1 MKQYK
6 KLAAVMFSTGLLSC
20 LLFSG
25 TAPAETRTKITS
37 VKLEVTSTIQAGSDG
52 TVEVTAN
59 SDTCYVSDVTVLNDE
74 GDWSGSDRP
83 RVSVYLEANEDYYF
97 STSTGKSMFSFSGED
112 CTYVSSK
119 RRDTGAGLDLVFKLD
134 KIGNGDLTVS
144 GLDWDSSSG
153 IASWDEVAGAKSY
166 QVILYRN
173 NKAFSSTKSTTNHR
187 YNFSSVIDQ
196 QGTYF
201 FRVRAVGSGSEKGD
215 WTESDSGYISSSQA
229 EDFYYQDRKNS
240 NSTGSS
246 SSGPGVSSSSP
257 GSSSGPGNSNSGP
270 GYGNSGSWVQDN
282 VGWWFRFSDG
292 NYPVNSWQY
301 INGYWYHF
309 NQYGYMSVG
318 WIHWNSK
325 WYYCG
330 SNGAMYVNGRTPDG
344 YYVGGDGAWIP

>member
-1 MKQYK
+1 MKPYK
-6 KLAAVMFSTGLLSC
+6 KTASLLLSTVLLSC
-20 LLFSG
+20 VLLTG
-25 TAPAETRTKITS
+25 TALAETRTKITS
-37 VKLEVTSTIQAGSDG
+37 VKLEVTSTIEAGGSG
-52 TVEVTAN
+52 TVYVTAN
-59 SDTCYVSDVTVLNDE
+59 SDTCFVSDVTVLNDE

-83 RVSVYLEANEDYYF
+83 RVSIYLEADEGYYF

-119 RRDTGAGLDLVFKLD
+119 RRDSGAGLDLVFKLGQ
-134 KIGNGDLTVS
+134 IGNGDLSVS
-144 GLDWDSSSG
+144 GLDWDPSSG

-173 NKAFSSTKSTTNHR
+173 NSAFTSTKSTSNRR
-187 YNFSSVIDQ
+187 YNFSSLIDQ
-196 QGTYF
+196 QGTYY
-201 FRVRAVGSGSEKGD
+201 FRVRAVGSGSEKGE
-215 WTESDSGYISSSQA
+215 WEESDTGYVSSSQV
-229 EDFYYQDRKNS
+229 EDFYYQNRSNN

-246 SSGPGVSSSSP
+246 SSGPGVSSSNP
-257 GSSSGPGNSNSGP
+257 GSTTNSGP

-282 VGWWFRFSDG
+282 VGWWFRFSNG

-318 WIHWNSK
+318 WVHWNSK

-330 SNGAMYVNGRTPDG
+330 SSGAMYVNGRTPDG